1 MGQLEAEKN
10 DNTMTRKNNGT
21 MARKNERTTARQYE
35 GVIWCVEGMGGRIRE
50 EENKGTGK
58 KGRGE

>member
-1 MGQLEAEKN
+1 VGQLEAGKN
-10 DNTMTRKNNGT
+10 DGMKERKNDG
-21 MARKNERTTARQYE
+21 TTARWHE

>member
-1 MGQLEAEKN
+1 MGQLEAGKN
-10 DNTMTRKNNGT
+10 DGMKERKNDG
-21 MARKNERTTARQYE
+21 TTARWHE

-58 KGRGE
+58 KGRGEEANRREF